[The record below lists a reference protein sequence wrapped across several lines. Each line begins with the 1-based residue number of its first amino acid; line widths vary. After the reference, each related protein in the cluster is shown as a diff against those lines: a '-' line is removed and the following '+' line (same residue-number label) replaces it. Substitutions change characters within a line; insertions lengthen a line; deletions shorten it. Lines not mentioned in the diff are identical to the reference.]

1 METLNLYF
9 NHRLTQLGY
18 GDDMEIRYN
27 LSYCQ
32 GDGMAWYGTICD
44 HDVLIGRFIK
54 SREATQT
61 SVAQRLRVRRLK
73 GALERHIA
81 LLKQW
86 SNEEVE
92 IAMIGNDR
100 YHHYNSMRVESEA
113 LEASELIEL
122 ISEDAADDDDEA
134 TDTHGI
140 THDASVWDSYISWLQ
155 DDVEAISHIL
165 EREGYNICEA
175 IVAEPRTVWE
185 RSTPN
190 YVVTVELDGDD
201 GGLSHWDE
209 GLALDTLSDLAQGN
223 GCMYG
228 LVAWVEC
235 RHSGQ
240 LLGRTSLGGIHS
252 TQSLQDVDG
261 RAEGYLAEKVYESI
275 ETAKKAIQKAAYAQ
289 AA

>member
-18 GDDMEIRYN
+18 GDEMEIRYN

-32 GDGMAWYGTICD
+32 GDGMAFYGAICD
-44 HDVLIGRFIK
+44 HSTLVDRFIA
-54 SREATQT
+54 SRVATQS
-61 SVAQRLRVRRLK
+61 SVCQQLRARMMK
-73 GALERHIA
+73 HPLERHIE
-81 LLKQW
+81 LLKAQ
-86 SNEEVE
+86 STEAVH
-92 IAMIGNDR
+92 ITQIGSDR

-113 LEASELIEL
+113 LDASELIEL
-122 ISEDAADDDDEA
+122 LREDAEDDEA
-134 TDTHGI
+134 QVNAHGI
-140 THDASVWDSYISWLQ
+140 THDASVWDSYLAWLQ
-155 DDVEAISHIL
+155 EDVEATSRAL
-165 EREGYNICEA
+165 EREGYRICEA
-175 IVAEPRTVWE
+175 TVTEPRIVWE

-190 YVVTVELDGDD
+190 YVVAVELEGDEN
-201 GGLSHWDE
+201 GISHWDK
-209 GLALDTLSDLAQGN
+209 GLALDTLSEFAQGE